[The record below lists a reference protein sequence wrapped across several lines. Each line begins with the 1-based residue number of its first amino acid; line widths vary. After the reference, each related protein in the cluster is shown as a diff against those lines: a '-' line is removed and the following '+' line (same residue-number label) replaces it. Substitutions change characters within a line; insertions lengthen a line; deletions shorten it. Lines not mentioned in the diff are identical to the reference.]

1 MGMVRGV
8 LARSVVVWLGGM
20 LAWAGCATA
29 QPVVSAARGGSA
41 PLPGSVIAAL
51 QRAGIGLDSVAIRV
65 EDLGHPDRPLLSHRE
80 MLPMNPASVMK
91 LVTTLAALDLLG
103 PDFRWTTPVWLD
115 GPVQQGLLE
124 GNLVIK
130 GGGDPQLVQERLW
143 LLLQRVQGLGVRE
156 IAGDIVLDRSAWA
169 ADDAAAAEF
178 DGEGHRAYNVRAN
191 ALLLNYRTSIYSF
204 VPDPARGTVQ
214 VLVEP
219 PLAGRAPLPTLQG
232 VTGPCGDWRAGLR
245 MGLGTAQAPA
255 SFSGSYPLA
264 CGEQRW
270 ALADPE
276 PASFDARLLEAL
288 WKGMGGALRGRVRD
302 GMAPATK
309 PAFEVRSPALAEV
322 LRDLNKFSNNV
333 MAQQVFLTL
342 AANGGTPTATPQ
354 AARERTLQWLAPMAG
369 GALDGSVVD
378 NGSGLSRSNRLSAML
393 LARLL
398 QAAAASPWQADFY
411 ASLPLWGIDGTLRRQ
426 SGAARGRARLKT
438 GSLRDVSAIAGDVLA
453 DDGRRYALV
462 MLVNHAA
469 ANQAW
474 PAFSALV
481 QWVQA
486 HPSAPR

>member
-1 MGMVRGV
+1 
-8 LARSVVVWLGGM
+8 VV
-20 LAWAGCATA
+20 
-29 QPVVSAARGGSA
+29 
-41 PLPGSVIAAL
+41 AAL
-51 QRAGIGLDSVAIRV
+51 QRAGIGLDSVAIRIEV
-65 EDLGHPDRPLLSHRE
+65 LGTPDRPLLSHRE
-80 MLPMNPASVMK
+80 RVPMNPASVMK
-91 LVTTLAALDLLG
+91 LVTSLAALDLLG
-103 PDFRWTTPVWLD
+103 PDFRWATPVWLD
-115 GPVQQGLLE
+115 GAVQQGVLE

-130 GGGDPQLVQERLW
+130 GSGDPQLVQERLW
-143 LLLQRVQGLGVRE
+143 LLLQRVQALGVRE
-156 IAGDIVLDRSAWA
+156 IAGDIVLDRSALA
-169 ADDAAAAEF
+169 PDDTAAAEF

-204 VPDPARGTVQ
+204 VPDAMRGTVQ

-219 PLAGRAPLPTLQG
+219 PLAGRAPLSDLQG
-232 VTGPCGDWRAGLR
+232 VTGPCGDWRTGLR
-245 MGLGTAQAPA
+245 MRPGTAQSPA
-255 SFSGSYPLA
+255 SFSGNYPWA

-270 ALADPE
+270 AIADPD
-276 PASFDARLLEAL
+276 PSSFDARLLEAL

-302 GMAPATK
+302 GLAPATR

-342 AANGGTPTATPQ
+342 AASGAPMTTPQ
-354 AARERTLQWLAPMAG
+354 AARERTLQWLAPVAG
-369 GALDGSVVD
+369 GSLDGVVVD
-378 NGSGLSRSNRLSAML
+378 NGSGLSRSNRLSALL

-398 QAAAASPWQADFY
+398 QSAAASPWQADFY

-426 SGAARGRARLKT
+426 AGSARGRARLKT

-453 DDGRRYALV
+453 ADGRRYALV

-469 ANQAW
+469 ASQAW